1 MKSIV
6 YILFM
11 SCLGGC
17 VGYSLQHVHGVVN
30 GNQVHTQYGVLDGNV
45 TYDGLTCFGSCPKAN
60 MEIISEP
67 NNGSSGNSS
76 K

>member
-1 MKSIV
+1 MRA
-6 YILFM
+6 LFLLSM
-11 SCLGGC
+11 LCLAGC

-45 TYDGLTCFGSCPKAN
+45 TYDGLTCFGSCPTAN
-60 MEIISEP
+60 MELI
-67 NNGSSGNSS
+67 GGNPGPQTNTA